1 MILRGMPLLAWSVQA
16 AQQAGIFSRVVVS
29 SDDCE
34 IIDLARASGAEI
46 DVRPTSLGMDSAK
59 NVQVLEEFLERDN
72 HQLDYDAVCL
82 LPPTAPLRSAADIKG
97 AYTLW
102 RQAPDEFVVGV
113 SRYDWPPEFAAEL
126 DATGGL
132 QIRNPQAFDV
142 AIRGESTSTSV
153 HPNGSIYI
161 GSTRRFL
168 EERTFLA
175 QPLRGFL
182 MPPERSLNIDY
193 PHQLVC
199 AEALLADADGHTH

>member
-1 MILRGMPLLAWSVQA
+1 MPLLAWSVQA
-16 AQQAGIFSRVVVS
+16 AQQAGIFARVVVS

-46 DVRPTSLGMDSAK
+46 DVRPPTLAMDSAK
-59 NVQVLEEFLERDN
+59 NVEVLKEYLERDD
-72 HQLDYDAVCL
+72 HQNDYDAVCL

-113 SRYDWPPEFAAEL
+113 SRYDWPPEYAAEL

-132 QIRNPQAFDV
+132 HLRNPEAYAL
-142 AIRGESTSTSV
+142 AIRGETASTSV
-153 HPNGSIYI
+153 HPNGSIYL

-168 EERTFLA
+168 QERTFLA

-182 MPPERSLNIDY
+182 MPPERSLSIDY

-199 AEALLADADGHTH
+199 AEALLADADGHAR